1 MNSTR
6 KEKYSAFCRL
16 LNETLKYEL
25 RLILPPGHQAVIP
38 LLESPRGEISGDT
51 IEKMRDILTPDV
63 THRIKESINAWTE
76 DELSYLDCTV
86 DVEYVKEQKRKL
98 FAMLDCEQ

>member
-1 MNSTR
+1 
-6 KEKYSAFCRL
+6 
-16 LNETLKYEL
+16 
-25 RLILPPGHQAVIP
+25 
-38 LLESPRGEISGDT
+38 GEISRDT

-63 THRIKESINAWTE
+63 TYRIKESINAWTE

>member
-38 LLESPRGEISGDT
+38 LL
-51 IEKMRDILTPDV
+51 
-63 THRIKESINAWTE
+63 
-76 DELSYLDCTV
+76 
-86 DVEYVKEQKRKL
+86 
-98 FAMLDCEQ
+98 

>member
-1 MNSTR
+1 
-6 KEKYSAFCRL
+6 
-16 LNETLKYEL
+16 
-25 RLILPPGHQAVIP
+25 
-38 LLESPRGEISGDT
+38 
-51 IEKMRDILTPDV
+51 MRDILTPDV

-76 DELSYLDCTV
+76 DELSFLDCTV

>member
-1 MNSTR
+1 
-6 KEKYSAFCRL
+6 
-16 LNETLKYEL
+16 
-25 RLILPPGHQAVIP
+25 
-38 LLESPRGEISGDT
+38 
-51 IEKMRDILTPDV
+51 MRDILTPDV
-63 THRIKESINAWTE
+63 THRIKESINAWTG

>member
-1 MNSTR
+1 
-6 KEKYSAFCRL
+6 
-16 LNETLKYEL
+16 
-25 RLILPPGHQAVIP
+25 QAVIP
-38 LLESPRGEISGDT
+38 LLESPRGEISRDT

-63 THRIKESINAWTE
+63 THRIKESINAWTG